1 MECSFGVAL
10 FLSFVVFWYDVLFW
24 FFFFSVSFFF
34 PSSHP
39 TPAPNIIVK
48 GEDREERDY
57 GTTHTASLLNPIEI
71 YNYDRNVNISEL
83 TFGGLIDDNDLTM
96 WTETF
101 LQGE

>member
-1 MECSFGVAL
+1 MI
-10 FLSFVVFWYDVLFW
+10 
-24 FFFFSVSFFF
+24 FFSVSFFF

-57 GTTHTASLLNPIEI
+57 GTTHTAPVLNIIQI
-71 YNYDRNVNISEL
+71 YNHDRNVNISES
-83 TFGGLIDDNDLTM
+83 TFDCLIDDNDLTM
-96 WTETF
+96 HTETF